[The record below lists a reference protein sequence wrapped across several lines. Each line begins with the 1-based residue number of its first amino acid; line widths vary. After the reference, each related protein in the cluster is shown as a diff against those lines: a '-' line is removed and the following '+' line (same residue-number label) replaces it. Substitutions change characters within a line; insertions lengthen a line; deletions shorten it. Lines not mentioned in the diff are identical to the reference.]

1 LRKTMLATAAALLA
15 AAPAPARAD
24 VLAGGP
30 VYGYPQQDQ
39 LAGCFLFNAGPAA
52 VALSSLAIVGPTGP
66 VEGYSQNTCG
76 PSLGAGQVCGSVSVA
91 TRQGPYACT
100 VTTPAGAGAYLRGA
114 VGVGTLPDPS
124 DITVPLQLTPS
135 PPG

>member
-1 LRKTMLATAAALLA
+1 MRKTTLTAVAAAALLA
-15 AAPAPARAD
+15 APALARAD

-39 LAGCFLFNAGPAA
+39 FTGCFLFNAGPTA
-52 VALSSLAIVGPTGP
+52 VALRPGLAIIGPHGQP
-66 VEGYSQNTCG
+66 IRLSNPTCG
-76 PSLGAGQVCGSVSVA
+76 PSLGPGQLCGIVGGI
-91 TRQGPYACT
+91 TQQGPYACT

-114 VGVGTLPDPS
+114 VGAGTLLDPS

-135 PPG
+135 G

>member
-1 LRKTMLATAAALLA
+1 LRKTMLAAATALLA
-15 AAPAPARAD
+15 ASALARAD

-39 LAGCFLFNAGPAA
+39 LAGCFLFNAGPTA
-52 VALSSLAIVGPTGP
+52 VASSGLAIVGPNGQAIG
-66 VEGYSQNTCG
+66 VGQNTCG
-76 PSLGAGQVCGSVSVA
+76 PSLGAGQLCGIA
-91 TRQGPYACT
+91 GGIPRQGPYACT

-114 VGVGTLPDPS
+114 VGVGILLDPS

-135 PPG
+135 G

>member
-1 LRKTMLATAAALLA
+1 LRKTTLAAVAAAALLA
-15 AAPAPARAD
+15 AAPSPARAD

-39 LAGCFLFNAGPAA
+39 FAGCFLFNAGPTA
-52 VALSSLAIVGPTGP
+52 VALSGLAIVGPTGQAIG
-66 VEGYSQNTCG
+66 VGQNTCAQ
-76 PSLGAGQVCGSVSVA
+76 SLGPGQLCGIVGGIP
-91 TRQGPYACT
+91 RQGPYACT

-114 VGVGTLPDPS
+114 VGVGTLLDPS

-135 PPG
+135 G

>member
-1 LRKTMLATAAALLA
+1 LRKTTLAAIAAALLA
-15 AAPAPARAD
+15 ATPPPARAD

-39 LAGCFLFNAGPAA
+39 FAGCFLFNAGPTA
-52 VALSSLAIVGPTGP
+52 VALSGLAIVGPTGQAIG
-66 VEGYSQNTCG
+66 VGQNTCG
-76 PSLGAGQVCGSVSVA
+76 ASLGAGQLCGIVGGIP
-91 TRQGPYACT
+91 RQGPYACT

-114 VGVGTLPDPS
+114 VGVGTLLDPS

-135 PPG
+135 G